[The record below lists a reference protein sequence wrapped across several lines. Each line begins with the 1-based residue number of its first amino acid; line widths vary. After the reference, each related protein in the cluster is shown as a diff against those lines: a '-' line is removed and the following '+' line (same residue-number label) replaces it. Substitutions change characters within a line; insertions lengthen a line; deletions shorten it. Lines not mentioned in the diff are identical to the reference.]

1 VSDLVADAPVTE
13 SLISVE
19 VLPDVSGIDRVFH
32 YAVPPALAGAVTV
45 GTIVRVALHGRRVRG
60 YVVALGTPVP
70 EGVQPQDIVQ
80 VVSIGPPGAVVDL
93 CRWAAWRYAG
103 RLRPFLMAASAPT
116 VVRRLPP
123 RGRRAAA
130 GSPSLDDAGLQAHT
144 NGFGAVP
151 VGWAPTEPSGLDETV
166 AVALRSGDAV
176 LRLPPATP
184 RLPVVLA
191 VLEMA
196 KTRSGDA
203 MILVESHADAL
214 TLAQRLRRRGF
225 DVCLYPDDWAE
236 AAAGGRVVIGT
247 RNVAL
252 APSTCSVIV
261 VLDAHSESYR
271 SERAPTFD
279 ARVLASE
286 RGRREGVPVLFVTPC
301 PSLELLEGRR
311 LVALER
317 SAERNG
323 WPTVSVLDA
332 REEDPREGGYPSR
345 LVSILRAEVA
355 DGPGPERPVV
365 LVLNRKGRARLLAC
379 SLCRSVQRCGRCGA
393 ALVQAVR
400 PPKGTTGTLLC
411 PSCGDESPALCANC
425 GSARLRILRPG
436 VSLAREQLATLLGVE
451 VAELGPPGSPLPR
464 APVVIGT
471 EAVLHAVR
479 AARVVGF
486 LDLDHELL
494 SPRFRAPEQALVLL
508 ARAARLVGG
517 RQGGGRLLV
526 RTSMPDHD
534 VVRAVQAGTPELVL
548 GAEAERRRLLR
559 LPPVSALAEVS
570 GAGAAGVVGRLE
582 GVEASLRG
590 TASFLVRA
598 DSAESLADAF
608 ARLVADEPA
617 GWAGVDARIEVDPL
631 GV

>member
-1 VSDLVADAPVTE
+1 VAE
-13 SLISVE
+13 SPASVE

-32 YAVPPALAGAVTV
+32 YAVPPALAGEVAV
-45 GTIVRVALHGRRVRG
+45 GTIVRVILHGRRVRG

-70 EGVQPQDIVQ
+70 VGVRPQDILQ
-80 VVSIGPPGAVVDL
+80 VVSIGPPSAVVDL

-103 RLRPFLMAASAPT
+103 RLRPFLMGSSAPT
-116 VVRRLPP
+116 VVRRLPARAP
-123 RGRRAAA
+123 AAA
-130 GSPSLDDAGLQAHT
+130 ASPIPSGL
-144 NGFGAVP
+144 GAR
-151 VGWAPTEPSGLDETV
+151 APGAAERLARATAALPSAEPSGLDD
-166 AVALRSGDAV
+166 AVAEALRFGDAV

-184 RLPVVLA
+184 RLPFVLT
-191 VLEMA
+191 VLETT
-196 KTRSGDA
+196 KTAAGDA
-203 MILVESHADAL
+203 LILVESHSDAV
-214 TLAQRLRRRGF
+214 TLSERLQRRGYE
-225 DVCLYPDDWAE
+225 VCLYPDQWAE

-279 ARVLASE
+279 ARVLVAE
-286 RGRREGVPVLFVTPC
+286 RGRRAGVPVVFVTPC
-301 PSLELLEGRR
+301 PSLELLEGRH
-311 LVALER
+311 LVTLER

-323 WPTVSVLDA
+323 WPTVSLLDA

-355 DGPGPERPVV
+355 EGSGPERPVV

-379 SLCRSVQRCGRCGA
+379 SLCRTVQRCGRCGA
-393 ALVQAVR
+393 ALVQTVR
-400 PPKGTTGTLLC
+400 PPKGTTGTLVC
-411 PSCGDESPALCANC
+411 PSCGDEVPALCLNC
-425 GSARLRILRPG
+425 GSARMRILRPG

-479 AARVVGF
+479 AAGMVGF

-494 SPRFRAPEQALVLL
+494 SPRFRAAEQALVLL

-517 RQGGGRLLV
+517 RSGGGRLVV

-534 VVRAVQAGTPELVL
+534 VVRAVQAGTPELIVE
-548 GAEAERRRLLR
+548 AEAERRRLLR

-570 GAGAAGVVGRLE
+570 GTDAAGVVGRLE
-582 GVEASLRG
+582 GVETSPKGAG
-590 TASFLVRA
+590 SFLVRA
-598 DSAESLADAF
+598 ESSVALADAF
-608 ARLVADEPA
+608 ARLVAEEPA